1 MTTERW
7 IWAAVAL
14 GSGLLLGEL
23 GGRLVRAA
31 RSGRDR
37 PAEVRARARAVGA
50 LVFWTATAVG
60 LVTAAAILDG
70 DEVADLASSVG
81 EKVPLLL
88 LAFVTL
94 IVGYGLAVAVAAA
107 VGQSAKRASGVRQ
120 RNLEW
125 FLRVVIMAGAVGL
138 ALSQLGVEPGVLAA
152 LVTALVVV
160 PLLALA
166 LLTALGGR
174 EVASQLAAGR
184 ALRHQLREGWWLEPD
199 RPTDNAGGQGG
210 RIVALHPT
218 AVELELPDGRRRL
231 VPNRTLLDRPFS
243 VRP

>member
-7 IWAAVAL
+7 IWAVVAL
-14 GSGLLLGEL
+14 GSGLLIGEL

-37 PAEVRARARAVGA
+37 PPEVRARARAVGA
-50 LVFWTATAVG
+50 LVFWTATAIG

-70 DEVADLASSVG
+70 EEVADLASSAG
-81 EKVPLLL
+81 EQVPLVL

-94 IVGYGLAVAVAAA
+94 IIGYGLAVAVAAA

-125 FLRVVIMAGAVGL
+125 FLRLVIMAAAVGL

-160 PLLALA
+160 PLAALA
-166 LLTALGGR
+166 LLSALGGR
-174 EVASQLAAGR
+174 DVASQLAAGR
-184 ALRHQLREGWWLEPD
+184 AVRHQLREGWWLEPD
-199 RPTDNAGGQGG
+199 GSTGEVEGG
-210 RIVALHPT
+210 RILALHPT
-218 AVELELPDGRRRL
+218 AVELELADGRRRM
-231 VPNRTLLDRPFS
+231 VPNRTLLDHPFTTRP
-243 VRP
+243 